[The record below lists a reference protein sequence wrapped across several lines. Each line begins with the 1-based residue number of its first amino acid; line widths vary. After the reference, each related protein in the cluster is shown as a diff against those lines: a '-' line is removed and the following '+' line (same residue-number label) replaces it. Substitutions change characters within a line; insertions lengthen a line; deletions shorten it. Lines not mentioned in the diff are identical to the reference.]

1 MHKNKRKPVVHECQ
15 NEQEVFMKVEELEL
29 QGIHQDDMYV
39 LTHEKH
45 RTERVADDANTNT
58 IGVKEQG
65 LGTSIINF
73 FSKKGDELR
82 NQMEEMGLSKE
93 EATLYEEKLDQGKI
107 LLLVTAETP
116 LVSDRQ
122 PQNYN
127 SLL

>member
-1 MHKNKRKPVVHECQ
+1 MYKNERKPVVYEYQ
-15 NEQEVFMKVEELEL
+15 NEQEVVMKVKELEL
-29 QGIHQDDMYV
+29 QGIHQDDIYV

-45 RTERVADDANTNT
+45 ITKKIADDTNTNT

-93 EATLYEEKLDQGKI
+93 EANLYEEKLNQGKI

-116 LVSDRQ
+116 TASDRQ
-122 PQNYN
+122 LQNYH
-127 SLL
+127 SL

>member
-1 MHKNKRKPVVHECQ
+1 MHKNERKPVVYEYQ
-15 NEQEVFMKVEELEL
+15 NEQEVVMKVKELEL
-29 QGIHQDDMYV
+29 QGIHQDDIYV

-45 RTERVADDANTNT
+45 ITKKIADDTNTNT

-93 EATLYEEKLDQGKI
+93 EANLYEEKLDQGRI
-107 LLLVTAETP
+107 LLLVTDET
-116 LVSDRQ
+116 LTASDRQ
-122 PQNYN
+122 PQNYH
-127 SLL
+127 SL

>member
-1 MHKNKRKPVVHECQ
+1 MHKNERKSVVHEYE
-15 NEQEVFMKVEELEL
+15 NEQEVVMKVKELEL
-29 QGIHQDDMYV
+29 QGIHQDDIYV

-45 RTERVADDANTNT
+45 LTKKIADDTNTNT

-93 EATLYEEKLDQGKI
+93 EANLYEEKLDQGRI
-107 LLLVTAETP
+107 LLLVTDET
-116 LVSDRQ
+116 LTASDRQ
-122 PQNYN
+122 PQNYH
-127 SLL
+127 SL

>member
-1 MHKNKRKPVVHECQ
+1 MHKNERKPVVYEYQ
-15 NEQEVFMKVEELEL
+15 NEQEVVMKVKELEL
-29 QGIHQDDMYV
+29 KGIHQDDIYV

-45 RTERVADDANTNT
+45 ITKKIADDTNTNT

-93 EATLYEEKLDQGKI
+93 EANLYEAKLDQGRI
-107 LLLVTAETP
+107 LLLVTDEILTA
-116 LVSDRQ
+116 SDRQ
-122 PQNYN
+122 PQNYH
-127 SLL
+127 SL

>member
-1 MHKNKRKPVVHECQ
+1 MHKNERKPVVHEYEK
-15 NEQEVFMKVEELEL
+15 EQEVVMKVKELEL
-29 QGIHQDDMYV
+29 QGIHQDDIYV

-45 RTERVADDANTNT
+45 LTKKIADDTNTNT

-93 EATLYEEKLDQGKI
+93 EANLYEEKLDQGRI
-107 LLLVTAETP
+107 LLLVTAEIP
-116 LVSDRQ
+116 KASDRQ
-122 PQNYN
+122 PQNYY
-127 SLL
+127 SL

>member
-1 MHKNKRKPVVHECQ
+1 MHKNERKPVVYEYQ
-15 NEQEVFMKVEELEL
+15 NEQEVAIKVKELEL
-29 QGIHQDDMYV
+29 QGIHEDDIYV
-39 LTHEKH
+39 LAHEKH
-45 RTERVADDANTNT
+45 RTERIADDTNTNT

-93 EATLYEEKLDQGKI
+93 EANLYEKKLDQGKI
-107 LLLVTAETP
+107 LLLVKAETP
-116 LVSDRQ
+116 FLSERQ

-127 SLL
+127 SL

>member
-1 MHKNKRKPVVHECQ
+1 MHKNETKPVVQEYE
-15 NEQEVFMKVEELEL
+15 NEQEVVMKVKELGL
-29 QGIHQDDMYV
+29 QGIRQDDIYV

-45 RTERVADDANTNT
+45 LTKKIADDTNTNT

-93 EATLYEEKLDQGKI
+93 EANLYEEKLDQGRI
-107 LLLVTAETP
+107 LLLVTADTP
-116 LVSDRQ
+116 TASDRQ
-122 PQNYN
+122 PQNYH
-127 SLL
+127 SL

>member
-1 MHKNKRKPVVHECQ
+1 MHKNERKPVVHEYE
-15 NEQEVFMKVEELEL
+15 NGQEVVMKVKELEL
-29 QGIHQDDMYV
+29 QGIRQDDIYV

-45 RTERVADDANTNT
+45 LTKKIADDTNTNT

-93 EATLYEEKLDQGKI
+93 EANLYEEKLDQGRI
-107 LLLVTAETP
+107 LLLVTAETTT
-116 LVSDRQ
+116 VSDRQ
-122 PQNYN
+122 LQNYH
-127 SLL
+127 SL

>member
-1 MHKNKRKPVVHECQ
+1 MEAKKLGGGLTARKSPIGSTNNQWGMNKTPLI
-15 NEQEVFMKVEELEL
+15 KVSL
-29 QGIHQDDMYV
+29 YV
-39 LTHEKH
+39 LAHDKH
-45 RTERVADDANTNT
+45 LTKRIADDTNTNT

-93 EATLYEEKLDQGKI
+93 EANLYEEKLDQGRI

-116 LVSDRQ
+116 TASDRQ
-122 PQNYN
+122 TQNYH
-127 SLL
+127 SL

>member
-1 MHKNKRKPVVHECQ
+1 MYKNERKPVVYEYQ
-15 NEQEVFMKVEELEL
+15 NEQEVVMKVKELEL
-29 QGIHQDDMYV
+29 QGIHQDDIYV

-45 RTERVADDANTNT
+45 LTKKIADDTNTNT

-93 EATLYEEKLDQGKI
+93 EANLYEEKLDQGKI

-116 LVSDRQ
+116 TASDRQ
-122 PQNYN
+122 LQNYH
-127 SLL
+127 SL

>member
-1 MHKNKRKPVVHECQ
+1 MYKNERKPVVHEYE
-15 NEQEVFMKVEELEL
+15 NEQEVVMKVKELEM
-29 QGIHQDDMYV
+29 QGIHQDDIYV

-45 RTERVADDANTNT
+45 LTKKIADDTNTNT

-93 EATLYEEKLDQGKI
+93 EANLYEEKLDQGRI
-107 LLLVTAETP
+107 LLLVTDET
-116 LVSDRQ
+116 LTASDRQ
-122 PQNYN
+122 PQNYH
-127 SLL
+127 SL

>member
-1 MHKNKRKPVVHECQ
+1 MHKNERKPVVYEYQ
-15 NEQEVFMKVEELEL
+15 NEQEVVMKVKELEL
-29 QGIHQDDMYV
+29 KGIHQDDIYV

-45 RTERVADDANTNT
+45 ITKRIADDTNTNT

-93 EATLYEEKLDQGKI
+93 EANLYEEKLDQGRI
-107 LLLVTAETP
+107 LLLVTDET
-116 LVSDRQ
+116 LTASDRQ
-122 PQNYN
+122 PQNYH
-127 SLL
+127 SL

>member
-1 MHKNKRKPVVHECQ
+1 MYKNERKPVVYEYQ
-15 NEQEVFMKVEELEL
+15 NEQEVVMKVKELEL
-29 QGIHQDDMYV
+29 QGIHQDDIYV

-45 RTERVADDANTNT
+45 ITKKIADDTNTNT

-65 LGTSIINF
+65 LDTSIINF

-93 EATLYEEKLDQGKI
+93 EANLYEEKLDQGKM

-116 LVSDRQ
+116 TASDRQ
-122 PQNYN
+122 LQNYH
-127 SLL
+127 SL

>member
-1 MHKNKRKPVVHECQ
+1 MYKNERKPVVHEYE
-15 NEQEVFMKVEELEL
+15 NEQEVVMKVKELEM
-29 QGIHQDDMYV
+29 QGIHQDDIYV

-45 RTERVADDANTNT
+45 LTKKIADDTNTNT

-93 EATLYEEKLDQGKI
+93 EANLYEEKLDQGRI
-107 LLLVTAETP
+107 LLLVTDET
-116 LVSDRQ
+116 LTASDRQ
-122 PQNYN
+122 AQNYH
-127 SLL
+127 SL

>member
-1 MHKNKRKPVVHECQ
+1 MHKNERKPVVYEYQ
-15 NEQEVFMKVEELEL
+15 NEQEVVMKVKELEL
-29 QGIHQDDMYV
+29 KGIHQDDIYV

-45 RTERVADDANTNT
+45 ITKKIADDTNTNT

-93 EATLYEEKLDQGKI
+93 EANLYEEKLDQGRI
-107 LLLVTAETP
+107 LLLVTDET
-116 LVSDRQ
+116 LTASDRQ
-122 PQNYN
+122 PQNYR
-127 SLL
+127 SL

>member
-1 MHKNKRKPVVHECQ
+1 MHKNERKPVVYEYQ
-15 NEQEVFMKVEELEL
+15 NEQEVVMKVKELEL
-29 QGIHQDDMYV
+29 QGIHQDDIYV

-45 RTERVADDANTNT
+45 ITKKIADDTNTNT

-93 EATLYEEKLDQGKI
+93 EANLYEEKLYQGRI
-107 LLLVTAETP
+107 LLLVTDET
-116 LVSDRQ
+116 LTASDRQ
-122 PQNYN
+122 PQNYH
-127 SLL
+127 SL